1 MKEKI
6 ISVLIMFTM
15 LISSTQIAFA
25 AEANIEMPM
34 DSETIYSTVDDMNTN
49 GLDEEVLGNTI
60 VTMQEIGFDIVDIGQ
75 SQNGV
80 EVSTEVGGIEQDIF
94 ISEATDEM
102 ISINIESNGLANEV
116 CLLDDGRMVIDGNEI
131 TSTQEIIN
139 ESEVSIGDLE
149 SNGRTV
155 VYRASPSYGK
165 SSDYI
170 THHTTKRVISLG
182 EKCIY
187 AFTLGA
193 FLMLM
198 GKEMLA
204 AGFIGVGIEA
214 WGVLSLNTV
223 LGGLIAFNPYM
234 TAFSMKDVVGYH
246 RIKGK
251 TISPILTIVKHCTT
265 FYSSKYYSYP
275 TGPSKTFFEE
285 SWLDVGI

>member
-1 MKEKI
+1 
-6 ISVLIMFTM
+6 MFTM

-25 AEANIEMPM
+25 MEASTEAPM
-34 DSETIYSTVDDMNTN
+34 DSETIYSTVDDINIK
-49 GLDEEVLGNTI
+49 GVDEEVLGNTI
-60 VTMQEIGFDIVDIGQ
+60 VTMEEIGFDIVEIEQ

-80 EVSTEVGGIEQDIF
+80 EVSTKVEGIEQDII

-102 ISINIESNGLANEV
+102 ISIDISSNGLKNEV
-116 CLLDDGRMVIDGNEI
+116 CLLDDGRLFIDGNEI
-131 TSTQEIIN
+131 TSTQEIAY

-155 VYRASPSYGK
+155 SYRTSPSYGK
-165 SSDYI
+165 ASDYI

-182 EKCIY
+182 EKGIY

-204 AGFIGVGIEA
+204 AGIIGAGFNA
-214 WGVLSLNTV
+214 WGIFTLNTV
-223 LGGLIAFNPYM
+223 LGVLIGINPYM

-251 TISPILTIVKHCTT
+251 TISPVLTIVKHCTT
-265 FYSSKYYSYP
+265 FYACKNFSYP

>member
-25 AEANIEMPM
+25 AEENIEMPM

-80 EVSTEVGGIEQDIF
+80 EVSTEVGGVEQDII

-131 TSTQEIIN
+131 TSTQEIIY

-155 VYRASPSYGK
+155 VYRSSPSYGK

-251 TISPILTIVKHCTT
+251 IISPILTIVKHCTT

>member
-6 ISVLIMFTM
+6 ISVLVMFTM

-25 AEANIEMPM
+25 AEANIETPM
-34 DSETIYSTVDDMNTN
+34 DSETIYSTVDDLNTN

-60 VTMQEIGFDIVDIGQ
+60 VTMQEIGFDVVDIGK

-80 EVSTEVGGIEQDIF
+80 EVSTEVEGVEQDIV
-94 ISEATDEM
+94 ITEATDEM
-102 ISINIESNGLANEV
+102 VSVNIESNGLTNEI

-139 ESEVSIGDLE
+139 ESDVSIGDLE
-149 SNGRTV
+149 SNGRIV
-155 VYRASPSYGK
+155 SYRTSPSYGK

-204 AGFIGVGIEA
+204 AGFIGAGVEA
-214 WGVLSLNTV
+214 WGVVSLNTV
-223 LGGLIAFNPYM
+223 LGVLIAYNPYT

-251 TISPILTIVKHCTT
+251 TISPVLTVVKHCTT

-285 SWLDVGI
+285 SWLSVGI